1 MKASDI
7 CVGDWL
13 NIYNFPN
20 DNPKQD
26 DLFPAK
32 VSAVSIFGPFK
43 DPYDVVVELVIP
55 NTNGI
60 ASRPLDTCL
69 PIKLTEEILVKNGFE
84 DVTEEGDRIRLLG
97 TFDENDNLTFVNLYP
112 ATIGYGTDI
121 PQLKVYYVH
130 QLQHLLRLCGIE
142 KEIEL

>member
-1 MKASDI
+1 MKINELMIGDYI
-7 CVGDWL
+7 CLDGDV
-13 NIYNFPN
+13 NY
-20 DNPKQD
+20 DNPIRIQQIGYQGEND
-26 DLFPAK
+26 IVADSD
-32 VSAVSIFGPFK
+32 VFG
-43 DPYDVVVELVIP
+43 VEDIIP
-55 NTNGI
+55 I
-60 ASRPLDTCL
+60 P
-69 PIKLTEEILVKNGFE
+69 LTEEILVKNGFE

-130 QLQHLLRLCGIE
+130 QLQHLLRLAGVQ